1 MSPNRRVV
9 VLAFLGWVLSAGF
22 DGVRADSHADLS
34 EARGAHVYARACVAC
49 HGIAGNGTGPAAT
62 YLDPR
67 PRDFTRG
74 TFKFR
79 STPSGEPPTDEDLIR
94 TVEQGVPNT
103 WMPAW
108 KDILTEGE
116 IRDVVGYVKGFS
128 DAFSDDNPPAPIAI
142 SPEPEPTPATLDE
155 GKSMYM
161 IMQCWTCHG
170 ASGRGDG
177 ESAGRLTD
185 DWGHD
190 IRPYDFT
197 RGNYKAGSDRRSV
210 YKTFNTGLNG
220 TPMPSYADAFF
231 FGGEDIRNFETY
243 EKAYSADEIRVLQD
257 YLRTQPTMDAMLDMS
272 EEEQERIVE
281 RRKWSLVHY
290 VRSLSRGKGWFY
302 RTFVQDT
309 ETTQ

>member
-1 MSPNRRVV
+1 MSLKCRVV
-9 VLAFLGWVLSAGF
+9 VLAFLVWVLSAGF
-22 DGVRADSHADLS
+22 DGALADRHPNLS
-34 EARGAHVYARACVAC
+34 EARGARVYARACATC
-49 HGIAGNGTGPAAT
+49 HGIAGDGDGPAAQH
-62 YLDPR
+62 LDPR

-79 STPSGEPPTDEDLIR
+79 SSPTGEPPTDEDLIR

-116 IRDVVGYVKGFS
+116 IRDVVSYVKGFS
-128 DAFSDDNPPAPIAI
+128 DAFSGDDPPTPIVI
-142 SPEPEPTPATLDE
+142 SAGPEPTPATLDE

-161 IMQCWTCHG
+161 IMQCWSCHG

-177 ESAGRLTD
+177 ESAALLTD

-197 RGNYKAGSDRRSV
+197 RGNYKAGSDSRSV
-210 YKTFNTGLNG
+210 YKTFNAGLNG

-243 EKAYSADEIRVLQD
+243 EKAYSADEIQALRN

-272 EEEQERIVE
+272 DDEQESIVE

-302 RTFVQDT
+302 RVFVQDT
-309 ETTQ
+309 EKTP